1 MIIWTLLTL
10 TIQRSGKYS
19 NSTQR
24 KLSIMPENAK
34 NSTSYQRPDHNE
46 PIGDTLKRGSASK
59 RGGLRRRVS
68 QSIQSTSGV
77 AQASQDESMNKKRPR
92 SRVEAEEQVYE
103 AEKIIGHRER
113 DDVRTSSFEILS
125 D

>member
-10 TIQRSGKYS
+10 TIKRSGKYF
-19 NSTQR
+19 NSMQR
-24 KLSIMPENAK
+24 KLSIIPENSK
-34 NSTSYQRPDHNE
+34 NSTSYQRSDHDE

-59 RGGLRRRVS
+59 RGRRVS